1 MTQSFDEMSAPGLR
15 IPRIRKIAAMFAV
28 KLRSLFELVFARQEP
43 QSPGR
48 RRYRSI
54 AHALLTGVA
63 GKGVNLLVL
72 FVSVPLSLSCLGVA
86 RYGIWIAMT
95 SVLSWLSIA
104 DVGLGNGLMNLLAD
118 ARGRERE
125 DLAQRYIATAF
136 WGLAVIAATL
146 AALSLPVVERIN
158 WQYLLNIR
166 DIAVAD
172 ETRSAMLVA
181 VWCFLLALPL
191 SIVSKVYVGYQQG
204 APANAWA
211 AASSLAELVA
221 LVLVTQARG
230 GLVALT
236 IAVLGTRALV
246 LFANACY
253 LFGYRRPDLAPL
265 PWRIDLG
272 SLRAIFGVGVLF
284 FLSQMQSLLV
294 FQSDVLIISH
304 FLGPGSITPYSV
316 TFRLFAYV
324 NVPLQLAA
332 PYFLAAFGEAHG
344 RGDAGWVRLAFRRLL
359 LGSLCWTLP
368 LLFVLDIGYRL
379 IISKWAGAEALPG
392 QALVL
397 WMSGWTLLLAI
408 TTPMFIV
415 LTATRNF
422 ARMVGF
428 AYVAAALN
436 VLLAIV
442 LAQRFGVVGVSAGMV
457 LANAICCVAPYVAET
472 LRFFRRSMP
481 LPRAVCIP

>member
-1 MTQSFDEMSAPGLR
+1 
-15 IPRIRKIAAMFAV
+15 MFAV
-28 KLRSLFELVFARQEP
+28 KLRSLLEIVFARHQP
-43 QSPGR
+43 QSAGR
-48 RRYRSI
+48 RRYRNI
-54 AHALLTGVA
+54 AHAVLTGVA

-72 FVSVPLSLSCLGVA
+72 AVSVPLSLRCLGVE

-95 SVLSWLSIA
+95 SVLSWLSVA

-125 DLAQRYIATAF
+125 DLAQRYVATTF
-136 WGLAVIAATL
+136 WGLAIIAATL
-146 AALSLPVVERIN
+146 GALALPVVERIN

-166 DIAVAD
+166 DVAVAD
-172 ETRSAMLVA
+172 ETRTAMLVA

-191 SIVSKVYVGYQQG
+191 SIVSKVYIGYQQG

-211 AASSLAELVA
+211 AACSLAELAA
-221 LVLVTQARG
+221 LILVTQARG

-246 LFANACY
+246 LFVNACY
-253 LFGYRRPDLAPL
+253 LFGYRRPDLAPT
-265 PWRIDLG
+265 PWRIDLA
-272 SLRAIFGVGVLF
+272 SLRAIFGVGMLF
-284 FLSQMQSLLV
+284 FLGQMQSLLV

-316 TFRLFAYV
+316 TYRLFAYV
-324 NVPLQLAA
+324 NVPLQLAS
-332 PYFLAAFGEAHG
+332 PYFLSAFGEAHA
-344 RGDAGWVRLAFRRLL
+344 RGDLAWVCLAFRRLVL
-359 LGSLCWTLP
+359 ASLGWTLP
-368 LLFVLDIGYRL
+368 LLFILGIGYRL
-379 IISKWAGAEALPG
+379 IISKWAGAQALPEH
-392 QALVL
+392 ALVL
-397 WMSGWTLLLAI
+397 WISGWTLLLTV

-436 VLLAIV
+436 VLLAV
-442 LAQRFGVVGVSAGMV
+442 LFAQRFGVVGVSAAMV
-457 LANAICCVAPYVAET
+457 LANTACCVAPYVLET
-472 LRFFRRSMP
+472 LRFFRRGVP
-481 LPRAVCIP
+481 LRGAVVTQ

>member
-1 MTQSFDEMSAPGLR
+1 
-15 IPRIRKIAAMFAV
+15 MFAV
-28 KLRSLFELVFARQEP
+28 KLRSLFEIVFARHEP

-54 AHALLTGVA
+54 AHAVLTGAA

-72 FVSVPLSLSCLGVA
+72 LVSVPLALSCLGVE

-104 DVGLGNGLMNLLAD
+104 DIGLGNGLMNLLAD
-118 ARGRERE
+118 ARGRQRE
-125 DLAQRYIATAF
+125 DLAQRYVATTF

-146 AALSLPVVERIN
+146 AALALPVVEHIN

-166 DIAVAD
+166 DAEVAG
-172 ETRSAMLVA
+172 ETRTAMLVA

-191 SIVSKVYVGYQQG
+191 GIVSKVYVGYQQG

-211 AASSLAELVA
+211 AAGSLAELA
-221 LVLVTQARG
+221 AIVLVTRARG

-236 IAVLGTRALV
+236 IAVLGIRALA

-253 LFGYRRPDLAPL
+253 LFGYRRPDLAPS

-272 SLRAIFGVGVLF
+272 SLRTIFGVGMLF
-284 FLSQMQSLLV
+284 FLGQMQSLLV

-316 TFRLFAYV
+316 TCRLFAYV
-324 NVPLQLAA
+324 NVPLQLAS

-344 RGDAGWVRLAFRRLL
+344 RGDLDWVRLAFRRLML
-359 LGSLCWTLP
+359 ASLCWTLP
-368 LLFVLDIGYRL
+368 LIFVLDLGYRL
-379 IISKWAGAEALPG
+379 IISKWAGAAALPDQG
-392 QALVL
+392 LVL
-397 WMSGWTLLLAI
+397 WMSGWTLLLAM
-408 TTPMFIV
+408 TSPMFIV

-436 VLLAIV
+436 VLLAVILV
-442 LAQRFGVVGVSAGMV
+442 QRFGVEGVSAAMV
-457 LANAICCVAPYVAET
+457 IANAACCVAPYVLET
-472 LRFFRRSMP
+472 LRFFRRSVP
-481 LPRAVCIP
+481 LPHTVVTS

>member
-1 MTQSFDEMSAPGLR
+1 
-15 IPRIRKIAAMFAV
+15 MFAL
-28 KLRSLFELVFARQEP
+28 KLRSLFELVFARHEP

-48 RRYRSI
+48 RRYRNI
-54 AHALLTGVA
+54 AHALLTGMA

-72 FVSVPLSLSCLGVA
+72 FFSVPLSLHCLGA
-86 RYGIWIAMT
+86 ERYGIWIAMT

-104 DVGLGNGLMNLLAD
+104 DIGLGNGLMNLLAD

-125 DLAQRYIATAF
+125 DLAQRYVATAF
-136 WGLAVIAATL
+136 WGLAIIAATL
-146 AALSLPVVERIN
+146 GVLALPVVDRIN

-166 DIAVAD
+166 DVAVAA
-172 ETRSAMLVA
+172 ETRTAMLVA

-191 SIVSKVYVGYQQG
+191 SIVSKVYIGYQQG

-211 AASSLAELVA
+211 AASSLAELAA
-221 LVLVTQARG
+221 LVVVTQAG
-230 GLVALT
+230 AGLVALT

-246 LFANACY
+246 LFVNACY
-253 LFGYRRPDLAPL
+253 LFGYRRPDLAPS

-272 SLRAIFGVGVLF
+272 SLRAIFGVGALF

-304 FLGPGSITPYSV
+304 FLGPRSITPYSV

-324 NVPLQLAA
+324 IVPLQLAS
-332 PYFLAAFGEAHG
+332 PYLLAAFGEAHS
-344 RGDAGWVRLAFRRLL
+344 RGDLAWVRLAFRRLL
-359 LGSLCWTLP
+359 LASLCWTLP
-368 LLFVLDIGYRL
+368 FLLALDIGYRF
-379 IISKWAGAEALPG
+379 IIAKWAGVEAIPG
-392 QALVL
+392 QGLVL
-397 WMSGWTLLLAI
+397 WMSGWTLLLAG
-408 TTPMFIV
+408 TTPMFVV

-428 AYVAAALN
+428 AYAAAVLN

-442 LAQRFGVVGVSAGMV
+442 LAQRFGVVGVTAAMV
-457 LANAICCVAPYVAET
+457 IANAACCIVPYILET
-472 LRFFRRSMP
+472 LRFFRRGVSVAP
-481 LPRAVCIP
+481 TVCTP

>member
-1 MTQSFDEMSAPGLR
+1 M
-15 IPRIRKIAAMFAV
+15 
-28 KLRSLFELVFARQEP
+28 KLRSLFEIVFARHEP

-48 RRYRSI
+48 RRYRNI

-72 FVSVPLSLSCLGVA
+72 FVSVPLSLGCLGVE

-95 SVLSWLSIA
+95 SVLSWLSVA

-125 DLAQRYIATAF
+125 DLAQRYVATSF
-136 WGLAVIAATL
+136 WGLAIIAATL
-146 AALSLPVVERIN
+146 AALAFPVVERVN

-166 DIAVAD
+166 DVAVAD
-172 ETRSAMLVA
+172 ETRTAMLVA

-191 SIVSKVYVGYQQG
+191 SIVSKVYIGYQQG

-211 AASSLAELVA
+211 AASSLAELAA
-221 LVLVTQARG
+221 LVLVTRARA

-253 LFGYRRPDLAPL
+253 LFGYRRTDLAPS

-272 SLRAIFGVGVLF
+272 SLRAIFGVGMLF
-284 FLSQMQSLLV
+284 FLGQMQSLLV

-324 NVPLQLAA
+324 NVPLQLAS
-332 PYFLAAFGEAHG
+332 PYFLSAFGEAYG
-344 RGDAGWVRLAFRRLL
+344 RGDLAWVRVAFRRLL
-359 LGSLCWTLP
+359 LASLGWALP
-368 LLFVLDIGYRL
+368 LLFVLNIGYRL
-379 IISKWAGAEALPG
+379 IISKWAGAQALPG
-392 QALVL
+392 PGLVV
-397 WMSGWTLLLAI
+397 WMSAWTLLLTV

-422 ARMVGF
+422 ARMVAF

-436 VLLAIV
+436 VLLAVV
-442 LAQRFGVVGVSAGMV
+442 LAQRFGVVGVSAAMV
-457 LANAICCVAPYVAET
+457 LANAVCCVAPYVMET
-472 LRFFRRSMP
+472 LRFFRRGVV
-481 LPRAVCIP
+481 LPHAVFTP